1 VIRSLLAIAA
11 AGVAA
16 LALAASAAAYW
27 SAPGAGPGSAAT
39 GGLAQVT
46 GVATSATGTVASGSF
61 DVSWTPVAVPAG
73 VAPTYVVE
81 RSTGTTTTT
90 VCTTAAARCSLSGIA
105 DGSAT
110 YRVTARLNA
119 WSGAPSA
126 ASPALTVLS
135 APPSISLGPAAHLH
149 TPKAEFRF
157 AEPPYASFRCR
168 LDTGAL
174 KACASPLEYDNLA
187 LGAHTFEV
195 QAVDASGSQT
205 QPATW
210 SWIIDP

>member
-1 VIRSLLAIAA
+1 MIRSLLAIVV

-27 SAPGAGPGSAAT
+27 SAPGAGTGSATT
-39 GGLAQVT
+39 GGLDQVT
-46 GVATSATGTVASGSF
+46 GVATSVAGTVASGSF

-81 RSTGTTTTT
+81 RRAGTATTT
-90 VCTTAAARCSLSGIA
+90 VCTTVTTRCSLSGMA

-119 WSGAPSA
+119 WAGAASA

-135 APPSISLGPAAHLH
+135 APPSISLGPAAHMH

-157 AEPPYASFRCR
+157 AEPPYTSFRCR
-168 LDTGAL
+168 LDTGAQN
-174 KACASPLEYDNLA
+174 ACASPFEYDNLA
-187 LGAHTFEV
+187 VGAHTFEV
-195 QAVDASGSQT
+195 RAVDAYGSQT
-205 QPATW
+205 QAATW